1 MLIDA
6 RQLPTDAVLETDICI
21 VGAGAAGLAIA
32 LELDGAGIEAMLV
45 ESGGFREDAITQ
57 SLYEG
62 TSDDAGYSL
71 SAHRTR
77 CFGGTT
83 NQWSGLCAPMDE
95 SDFQERPWLQ
105 HSGWP
110 FDRRQLLPYY
120 QRAQTRCGL
129 PSLELY
135 DPGRFSDGARTG
147 PLEMGVGG
155 VTTAM
160 LHVASKLRFGRAF
173 RRAMLRSKNVT
184 LVLHSNVTELVTN
197 EAGRSVTY
205 ANGVCLS
212 GRSFTVRARRYVL
225 ATGGIENARLLLA
238 SNRTDSHGLGNQ
250 HDLVG
255 RYFMERLYPACGV
268 LHPAIPH
275 QRLSFYTDQMRLG
288 RGRGFGILR
297 LSEAVRAEHRLLGLN
312 LHLHRMHP
320 AETAPSVEACKDL
333 RATLS
338 SRRWPE
344 SPITMM
350 GDIATGMV
358 PLARV
363 LAWRSLLRA
372 SIDTRR
378 PPLVY
383 LVAGTEPEPHPENR
397 VLLSSERDA
406 LGQPRVHLRHRL
418 SESYWDSI
426 TRTMRIVEQEL
437 RRAGVGQVLQG
448 REEDRCRSYRTK
460 YGSHHMGATRMH
472 DDPRK
477 GVVDRD
483 CRVHG
488 VSNLYVAGSSVFP
501 TAGSANPTLTIIA
514 LAIRLAD
521 QLRAQAGNGFRPTPF
536 SW

>member
-6 RQLPTDAVLETDICI
+6 RQLPAGTVLDTDVCI

-45 ESGGFREDAITQ
+45 ESGGFSEDAITQ

-77 CFGGTT
+77 YFGGTT
-83 NQWSGLCAPMDE
+83 NQWSGLCALMEE
-95 SDFQERPWLQ
+95 SDFQERSWLR

-110 FDRRQLLPYY
+110 FGRCQLLPYY
-120 QRAQTRCGL
+120 ARAQARCGL
-129 PSLELY
+129 PSIELY
-135 DPGRFSDGARTG
+135 DAARFANGARTW
-147 PLEMGVGG
+147 PLEFGG
-155 VTTAM
+155 ERLTTTM
-160 LHVASKLRFGRAF
+160 LHVAPNLRFGRAF
-173 RRAMLRSKNVT
+173 RRAVLRSKNVT
-184 LVLHSNVTELVTN
+184 LVLHANVTELTAN
-197 EAGRSVTY
+197 EGGRSVTH
-205 ANGVCLS
+205 ANAVRLS
-212 GRSFTVRARRYVL
+212 GLSFTVRARRYVL

-238 SNRTDSHGLGNQ
+238 SNRTDPQGLGNQ

-268 LHPAIPH
+268 LHPATSH
-275 QRLSFYTDQMRLG
+275 RRLSFYTDRMRLG
-288 RGRGFGILR
+288 RGQAFGILR
-297 LSEAVRAEHRLLGLN
+297 LSEAARAEHRLLGLN
-312 LHLHRMHP
+312 LHLHRMHQ
-320 AETAPSVEACKDL
+320 AETAPSVEASKDL
-333 RATLS
+333 RAALS
-338 SRRWPE
+338 SRRWPQ
-344 SPITMM
+344 SPVTMIADM
-350 GDIATGMV
+350 ATGMV

-363 LAWRSLLRA
+363 LGWRSLLRA

-383 LVAGTEPEPHPENR
+383 LVAGTEPEPDPDNR

-418 SESYWDSI
+418 GESYWDSI
-426 TRTMRIVEQEL
+426 TRTMKIVDQEL
-437 RRAGVGQVLQG
+437 RAAGVGHVLEG

-472 DDPRK
+472 DDPRR

-501 TAGSANPTLTIIA
+501 TAGSTNPTLTIIA

-521 QLRAQAGNGFRPTPF
+521 HLRAQPGQRL
-536 SW
+536 